1 MTTQLPERPPTSL
14 SDTASS
20 LRVLLAANSK
30 VYQMLLTRL
39 LEAAGHRVMIVPN
52 GKEAVAAFC
61 SQPFDLILTEVQMPD
76 MTGPE
81 AAARIRLLEQGTM
94 GHVPIVAVTA
104 DPGDCPRTDID
115 YCLPKPVCPDSLRKA
130 IAAVIGTRSAGN
142 TFSASPSAD
151 CGPLVKAQLVEFW
164 GGDADL
170 AREIATAAREE
181 FPRLLTDIRVALD
194 GHDALA
200 VTSPA
205 KLLNS
210 DLRYVSEK
218 LPGIKEAIAAAD
230 ALEKAVQGGNLASAR
245 SLLPVLE
252 TVITGCVKVL
262 EQIDWSPEGDVRPA
276 SSAAPSERLQRFLHA
291 VDDFECAG
299 ALYTL
304 LLRALHGHYD
314 APGGLAKAEKDADKM
329 GVGGHYEGHF
339 VSTVNTEVR
348 EAKDRRLPTLG
359 HALIYA
365 ARYFSERIDRS
376 QLDETLSCH
385 RAGIFEQIPTVHGG
399 LFPDDE
405 IVRRQIDKIL
415 NAAPHV
421 EKTHVRLTRRRGKY
435 FIEVHYYWP
444 GNSKTR
450 SVARL
455 PTTPKSYDSVM
466 LRLKRYTGIS
476 HQEPLHA
483 EKLRGRCDWKIKDK
497 PVIFLAHI
505 FGHAD
510 RLKERNQHETVWVY
524 FKFPE
529 GRPDVG
535 PWEDT

>member
-1 MTTQLPERPPTSL
+1 
-14 SDTASS
+14 
-20 LRVLLAANSK
+20 
-30 VYQMLLTRL
+30 
-39 LEAAGHRVMIVPN
+39 
-52 GKEAVAAFC
+52 
-61 SQPFDLILTEVQMPD
+61 LI
-76 MTGPE
+76 
-81 AAARIRLLEQGTM
+81 
-94 GHVPIVAVTA
+94 
-104 DPGDCPRTDID
+104 
-115 YCLPKPVCPDSLRKA
+115 KA
-130 IAAVIGTRSAGN
+130 
-142 TFSASPSAD
+142 
-151 CGPLVKAQLVEFW
+151 
-164 GGDADL
+164 
-170 AREIATAAREE
+170 
-181 FPRLLTDIRVALD
+181 
-194 GHDALA
+194 H
-200 VTSPA
+200 
-205 KLLNS
+205 
-210 DLRYVSEK
+210 
-218 LPGIKEAIAAAD
+218 
-230 ALEKAVQGGNLASAR
+230 
-245 SLLPVLE
+245 
-252 TVITGCVKVL
+252 
-262 EQIDWSPEGDVRPA
+262 
-276 SSAAPSERLQRFLHA
+276 SAAPSERLQRFLNA
-291 VDDFECAG
+291 VDDFECAR

-329 GVGGHYEGHF
+329 GIGGYYEGHF
-339 VSTVNTEVR
+339 VSTVDTEVR

-385 RAGIFEQIPTVHGG
+385 RAGILEQVPTVHGG

-415 NAAPHV
+415 NAAPYV
-421 EKTHVRLTRRRGKY
+421 EKLHLRLTERRGRY
-435 FIEVHYYWP
+435 FIEVHYYRP

-466 LRLKRYTGIS
+466 LRLKRYAGIS

-497 PVIFLAHI
+497 PVIFFAHI

-529 GRPDVG
+529 GRLDVG
-535 PWEDT
+535 PWGNT